1 MDFWLAVLMRWA
13 HVAAAVV
20 GVGST
25 ILFRFVVLP
34 AISKLSE
41 PEAALAAIRP
51 GFKRVIH
58 SAIGLLLLTGFY
70 NYMVLAIPRVAAAGE
85 KMKAY
90 HPVMGVKIILSLV
103 LFGVAMA
110 LLSQAPAFHKRRN
123 TWLTVNSVLGLV
135 ILLLAAFL
143 RRLW

>member
-1 MDFWLAVLMRWA
+1 M
-13 HVAAAVV
+13 VV
-20 GVGST
+20 
-25 ILFRFVVLP
+25 
-34 AISKLSE
+34 
-41 PEAALAAIRP
+41 
-51 GFKRVIH
+51 
-58 SAIGLLLLTGFY
+58 
-70 NYMVLAIPRVAAAGE
+70 AIPRVAAAGE

-90 HPVMGVKIILSLV
+90 HPVMGVKIILSFV

-110 LLSQAPAFHKRRN
+110 LLSQAPAFHQRRN